1 MLSLTGRW
9 CDVAAISKEVRW
21 ANMELPIS
29 SVRLRVYRL
38 ACASR
43 KIVIPLACAWSSDA
57 AQAAYAIKF
66 KNAKGRRD
74 CGHCIFSLANCRLL
88 ASSNINPGDPQEPGA
103 WLCSNSGSV
112 ALALNVLPFAGIAFL
127 WFIGVLR
134 DRLGDLEDRFF
145 STVFFGSALLFLAM
159 LFTAA
164 ALTGAILIAFA
175 TAPEKLIG
183 SASFQLARAAAYNLV
198 NVYMV
203 KMASV
208 FMIATST
215 VARHTAIMPR
225 WLAFMGFAL
234 AYILLFGS
242 FYISWRFLVFLTW
255 VFLISVSF

>member
-1 MLSLTGRW
+1 MPSKPLTRSNLRTPRA
-9 CDVAAISKEVRW
+9 AAIAGIVF
-21 ANMELPIS
+21 
-29 SVRLRVYRL
+29 SVLLITVFWLLRTSVP
-38 ACASR
+38 A
-43 KIVIPLACAWSSDA
+43 
-57 AQAAYAIKF
+57 
-66 KNAKGRRD
+66 
-74 CGHCIFSLANCRLL
+74 
-88 ASSNINPGDPQEPGA
+88 DPQEPGA
-103 WLCSNSGSV
+103 WLHSNSRSV
-112 ALALNVLPFAGIAFL
+112 ALALNVLPFSGIAFL

-183 SASFQLARAAAYNLV
+183 SASFQLARAAVYNLV

-208 FMIATST
+208 FMIATAT

-242 FYISWRFLVFLTW
+242 FYISWSFLVFPTW
-255 VFLISVSF
+255 VFLISVVFLKDGWRQTEIGARSNE

>member
-1 MLSLTGRW
+1 MPAELPTRSNLRTPKA
-9 CDVAAISKEVRW
+9 AAIAGIVF
-21 ANMELPIS
+21 
-29 SVRLRVYRL
+29 SVLLITVFWLLRT
-38 ACASR
+38 S
-43 KIVIPLACAWSSDA
+43 IPA
-57 AQAAYAIKF
+57 
-66 KNAKGRRD
+66 
-74 CGHCIFSLANCRLL
+74 
-88 ASSNINPGDPQEPGA
+88 DPQEPGS
-103 WLCSNSGSV
+103 WLRSNSSFV
-112 ALALNVLPFAGIAFL
+112 ALALNLLPFAGIAFL

-164 ALTGAILIAFA
+164 ALTGAILITFA
-175 TAPEKLIG
+175 AAPEKLIG
-183 SASFQLARAAAYNLV
+183 SAAFQLARAAAYNLV

-208 FMIATST
+208 FMIATAT

-242 FYISWRFLVFLTW
+242 FYISWSFLVFPTW
-255 VFLISVSF
+255 VFLISVCFLKDGRRQTEIETSSNIKS